1 MSNQHHFSARV
12 EWTGNLGSGSSDYR
26 AYERSHTVSVNGKPD
41 IAASS
46 DPVFRGDG
54 SKHNPE
60 DFMISALAG
69 CHMLWY
75 LHLCADAGVV
85 VVAYSDAASGILQ
98 ELAGGGGHFSE
109 VTLNPVVTVADASM
123 MEQANALHTAASA
136 KCFIANSVN
145 FPVKHNPTV
154 LCF

>member
-1 MSNQHHFSARV
+1 MSKQHQFSARV
-12 EWTGNLGSGSSDYR
+12 EWTGNLGSGSSGYQ

-85 VVAYSDAASGILQ
+85 VLKYADTACGILL
-98 ELAGGGGHFSE
+98 EVPGGGGHFSE

-123 MEQANALHTAASA
+123 MELANTLHKAANA

-145 FPVKHNPTV
+145 FAVKHNPQV
-154 LCF
+154 FCV